1 MATMSK
7 RAGFALLACVALAG
21 AVLTGCGG
29 GSDGN
34 SGGQGERVTD
44 PAKVPS
50 STPIGQGA
58 PTKYEIHQ
66 DGSLSVSGG
75 PTVVGTP
82 PANQTQAA
90 GAGGKYT
97 VKPGDTC
104 GAIAA
109 QFGITAD
116 QLIAENRATIN
127 QDCTNLHEGDEL
139 KIPGAAS
146 ATSTPRPSNGGAS
159 TPTPRAGSR
168 SYTVQP
174 GDTCDAIA
182 RNQGVAVGDLI
193 ALNKLDADCL
203 TLQPGQVLKI
213 PG

>member
-1 MATMSK
+1 MSK
-7 RAGFALLACVALAG
+7 RAGLALLACVALAG

-29 GSDGN
+29 GGDGD
-34 SGGQGERVTD
+34 SGSQGDRITD

-75 PTVVGTP
+75 PTVAGTP
-82 PANQTQAA
+82 LPNQTPAA
-90 GAGGKYT
+90 GSGGKYT
-97 VKPGDTC
+97 VKSGDTC
-104 GAIAA
+104 GGIAA
-109 QFGITAD
+109 QYGVTAD
-116 QLIAENRATIN
+116 QLIAANRATIN
-127 QDCTNLHEGDEL
+127 QGCTNLHEGDEI

-146 ATSTPRPSNGGAS
+146 TTSTPRPSSGGAS

-168 SYTVQP
+168 SYTVQS
-174 GDTCDAIA
+174 GDTCDDIA
-182 RNQGVAVGDLI
+182 RNQGVTLADLI
-193 ALNKLDADCL
+193 ALNNLDAECRN
-203 TLQPGQVLKI
+203 LQPGQVLKI